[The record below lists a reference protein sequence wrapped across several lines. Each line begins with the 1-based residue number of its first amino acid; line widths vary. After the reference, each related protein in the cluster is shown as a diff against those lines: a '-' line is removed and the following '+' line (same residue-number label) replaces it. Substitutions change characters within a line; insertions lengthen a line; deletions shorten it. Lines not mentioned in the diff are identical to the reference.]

1 MYSATFIIE
10 YFVVA
15 KLVELEQTHMW
26 LLKSAAK
33 SIVGVVEVALRTS
46 AGMKWQQEF
55 VWKLT
60 GIH

>member
-10 YFVVA
+10 YFDVA

-33 SIVGVVEVALRTS
+33 SIDGVVELALRTI
-46 AGMKWQQEF
+46 AGTKWEQEF
-55 VWKLT
+55 V
-60 GIH
+60 